1 MRRFVYFAAVVFAAA
16 STCSADPG
24 IGGIEFF
31 GYGGLDVAAIRK
43 ALPVKWDGTRPSEI
57 RASIRNT
64 VKSIVGTDPTD
75 IAIVCCDEAGKRR
88 IYVGL
93 AGTTSKKIQFGD
105 EPRQSPRL
113 PEKFLSLHEKLEQAL
128 IAAVERGGEAIEE
141 DTSRGYALTRDPTA
155 RAIELQIR
163 DFAATHEALVF
174 SVLTDSS
181 DARQRAVAAQTAGYV
196 EHSSEQIR
204 VLYQAA
210 RDPDKDVRNNAIR
223 ALGVLVASEIEL
235 SAPMP
240 ESLFIELLSSGIWA
254 DRNKAIAVLAELTR
268 SRNARVLAAIKER
281 SLDALIECARWR
293 WIGHSYWPRVIL
305 GRIAGIEEKTVVK
318 NAADP
323 AFVDIALS
331 KLRDRRAAGQ
341 LPP

>member
-1 MRRFVYFAAVVFAAA
+1 MRRFVYFATVVFAAA

-43 ALPVKWDGTRPSEI
+43 ALPVKGDGARPSEI
-57 RASIRNT
+57 RASMRKT
-64 VKSIVGTDPTD
+64 VN
-75 IAIVCCDEAGKRR
+75 
-88 IYVGL
+88 
-93 AGTTSKKIQFGD
+93 TTSKKIQFRD

-113 PEKFLSLHEKLEQAL
+113 PEKFLLLHEK
-128 IAAVERGGEAIEE
+128 
-141 DTSRGYALTRDPTA
+141 
-155 RAIELQIR
+155 
-163 DFAATHEALVF
+163 LVF
-174 SVLTDSS
+174 SVLMDSS
-181 DARQRAVAAQTAGYV
+181 DARHRAVASRTAGYA
-196 EHSSEQIR
+196 EYTPEQIR

-210 RDPDKDVRNNAIR
+210 RDPDRDVRNNAIR
-223 ALGVLVASEIEL
+223 ALGVLAASGIKL
-235 SAPMP
+235 AAPIP

-254 DRNKAIAVLAELTR
+254 DRNKAIAILAGLTR
-268 SRNARVLAAIKER
+268 SRNPRVLAAIKER
-281 SLDALIECARWR
+281 PLDALIECARWR